1 MILGYCRVSTK
12 EQNLDR
18 QISIMKELGIEER
31 NIYVEKESGKNFDR
45 PVYRALVDNIMRK
58 GDLLVVTEL
67 KRFGRNYSEIYK
79 EWFHITKELEC
90 DIKVTSMPLL
100 DTTQYKE
107 LIGQLIT
114 DVVLSVFAYV
124 AEEDWRERH
133 ELQAQGIKAAKT
145 AGRNL
150 GRPQITFPEDWSEVY
165 GKWRSG
171 EFSAREAMEH
181 TGLKKDSFYRLVK
194 KYESDKNNFK
204 KSEGNPLR

>member
-90 DIKVTSMPLL
+90 DIRVTSMPLL

-133 ELQAQGIKAAKT
+133 ELQAQGIKAAKA
-145 AGRNL
+145 AGGVLEDRRSRIRSSGL
-150 GRPQITFPEDWSEVY
+150 KYMGSGRPGKFPQGKQWSIR
-165 GKWRSG
+165 G
-171 EFSAREAMEH
+171 
-181 TGLKKDSFYRLVK
+181 
-194 KYESDKNNFK
+194 
-204 KSEGNPLR
+204 